1 MWQPC
6 YLATAECYSEIIDFT
21 QSSDL
26 VSDCIHSC
34 WNIPYVRCSS
44 VQSGPAPAASSGQPG
59 RAITGSHY
67 SMQLSSLSFCTHL
80 SNALAASTTSSP
92 ATATPLWPSWEST
105 HGFPGCTGRALGNII
120 TGRVMMLAAKMQK
133 RHDEYYYWRHCCCA
147 KQRREECWQIVRVKT
162 RHFVKSCNCSNY
174 SGTL

>member
-34 WNIPYVRCSS
+34 RNIPYVRCSS

-80 SNALAASTTSSP
+80 SNALAASITSSA
-92 ATATPLWPSWEST
+92 ATVTPLWPSWEST
-105 HGFPGCTGRALGNII
+105 HGFPRCAVERVDHVDLFMYGRYSKNYFSLDKELSLII
-120 TGRVMMLAAKMQK
+120 GPDR
-133 RHDEYYYWRHCCCA
+133 
-147 KQRREECWQIVRVKT
+147 KT
-162 RHFVKSCNCSNY
+162 FELTLRPWSHFQWITV
-174 SGTL
+174 